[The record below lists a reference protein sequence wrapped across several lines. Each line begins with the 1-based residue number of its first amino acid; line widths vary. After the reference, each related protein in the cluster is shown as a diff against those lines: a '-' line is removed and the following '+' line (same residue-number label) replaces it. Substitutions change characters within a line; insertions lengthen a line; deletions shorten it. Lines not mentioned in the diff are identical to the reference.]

1 MFAMKTVL
9 NRLHLPLVSEDILG
23 NVLDVGIDLVTSFDV
38 ENINSFPAIHGM
50 AALPGRGPPS
60 LRRFH
65 SFPTMRRSQ
74 KDPPS
79 PSLETQN
86 LSTQARST
94 LDIALARG
102 SSEAHVVVARISRQD
117 FAQVLHRPRCVEPKQ
132 GIARAI
138 CVARTIRLDVAGL
151 DGNGIFT

>member
-60 LRRFH
+60 LRRLH

-86 LSTQARST
+86 LP
-94 LDIALARG
+94 G
-102 SSEAHVVVARISRQD
+102 SGGQK
-117 FAQVLHRPRCVEPKQ
+117 AQ
-132 GIARAI
+132 
-138 CVARTIRLDVAGL
+138 L
-151 DGNGIFT
+151 DGGGYVQ

>member
-1 MFAMKTVL
+1 MK
-9 NRLHLPLVSEDILG
+9 
-23 NVLDVGIDLVTSFDV
+23 
-38 ENINSFPAIHGM
+38 
-50 AALPGRGPPS
+50 
-60 LRRFH
+60 
-65 SFPTMRRSQ
+65 RSQ

-86 LSTQARST
+86 LPSQARST

-102 SSEAHVVVARISRQD
+102 SGEARVVVARISRQD
-117 FAQVLHRPRCVEPKQ
+117 FARMLHRARCVEPKQ

-151 DGNGIFT
+151 DGHGICT